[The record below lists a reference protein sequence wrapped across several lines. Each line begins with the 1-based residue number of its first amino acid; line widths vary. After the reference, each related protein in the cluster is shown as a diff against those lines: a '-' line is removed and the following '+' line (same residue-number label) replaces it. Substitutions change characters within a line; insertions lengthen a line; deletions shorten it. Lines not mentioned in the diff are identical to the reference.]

1 MKKKR
6 RQFSEGLKR
15 SAVRRVV
22 AGEAVATVARSIGV
36 DRRRLDDWC
45 RKYQAG
51 GEENL
56 RGVGRPSK
64 TAALIRRSGS
74 SEGPLD
80 ELAVARRQIADL
92 ERKVGQQQVDL
103 DFFRRALRLA
113 GGTRRAQPASGAA
126 GSTTP
131 SKR

>member
-1 MKKKR
+1 MKKR
-6 RQFSEGLKR
+6 RQFPEGLKR

-45 RKYQAG
+45 GKYQEG
-51 GEENL
+51 GEQNL
-56 RGVGRPSK
+56 RRVGRPSK
-64 TAALIRRSGS
+64 RAALARQSGP
-74 SEGPLD
+74 EGPLD
-80 ELAVARRQIADL
+80 ELTAARRQIADL

-113 GGTRRAQPASGAA
+113 GGTRRAPPALGAA
-126 GSTTP
+126 GSTKP

>member
-1 MKKKR
+1 MTKKR
-6 RQFSEGLKR
+6 RQFPEGLKR

-22 AGEAVATVARSIGV
+22 AGEAVATVARAIGV

-45 RKYQAG
+45 LKYQEG

-56 RGVGRPSK
+56 RRVGRPSK
-64 TAALIRRSGS
+64 SAVLARRAGS
-74 SEGPLD
+74 AGEALD
-80 ELAVARRQIADL
+80 ELTAARRQIADL

-113 GGTRRAQPASGAA
+113 GETRRAHPAPGAA
-126 GSTTP
+126 GSTK
-131 SKR
+131 SSRR